1 MNAVTQDMMKKFSVN
16 PHVTSFIDGK
26 AVSPSASGEDIPVIS
41 PITEEQISQ
50 LREAS
55 VEEVDHAVRT
65 AREAFENGP
74 WRNMSVDE
82 RKVIMLQIKDVIMAH
97 ADELA
102 YLETLNAG
110 LTMNYVKGM
119 HVKRAGWNF
128 EFFAEVASQ
137 ASGEA
142 YTQTKPYLSVVTREP
157 VGVGALIGP
166 WNAPLALCS
175 MKIAS
180 CIAFGNTC
188 VLKPSEFTPLSL
200 LRVVELIHET
210 DIPKGVVNLVNG
222 RGQVT
227 GDALVSH
234 PEVDVV
240 SFTGGTQTGA
250 MIASRAGQGLKP
262 VGLELGGKSA
272 NIITASADLDR
283 ALDGAILGI
292 YSNNGQQCLAGSRI
306 LVENS
311 IADEFI
317 EKFIA
322 RTKKIKVGDPMDT
335 ATEIGPVCYRAH
347 MDRVLSFVDIAKKDG
362 GELLT
367 GGSRDS
373 RFETGLYLE
382 PTAVMAKSNAA
393 QVCQEEIFGPF
404 ATFLK
409 YDDLDEALAIANASE
424 FGLVG
429 YIWSDHLPTVMKAS
443 QELRAGT
450 IWVNTPMTREL
461 RAPFGGY
468 KKSGIGRDSAKDC
481 LQFFTEEKTTTIPMS
496 TFPLAKWGTSD

>member
-16 PHVTSFIDGK
+16 EHATSFIGGE
-26 AVSPSASGEDIPVIS
+26 AVSASGAGEDIPVIS
-41 PITEEQISQ
+41 PITEGQISL

-55 VEEVDHAVRT
+55 VDEVDRAVMT

-74 WRNMSVDE
+74 WRHMSVDQ
-82 RKVIMLQIKDVIMAH
+82 RKVIMLQIKDIILAH
-97 ADELA
+97 AEELA
-102 YLETLNAG
+102 YLESLNAG

-119 HVKRAGWNF
+119 HVVRTGWNF

-137 ASGEA
+137 AAGEA

-157 VGVGALIGP
+157 IGVGALIGP

-200 LRVVELIHET
+200 LRVVELINQT

-222 RGQVT
+222 RGHIT

-240 SFTGGTQTGA
+240 SFTGGTTTGA
-250 MIASRAGQGLKP
+250 MIAARAGEGLKP

-272 NIITASADLDR
+272 NIITASADLNR

-306 LVENS
+306 LVESS

-317 EKFIA
+317 EKFVA
-322 RTKKIKVGDPMDT
+322 RSKNIKVGDPMD
-335 ATEIGPVCYRAH
+335 ASTEIGPVAYRAH
-347 MDRVLSFVDIAKKDG
+347 MDRVLSYVDIAKKDG
-362 GELLT
+362 GEVLT
-367 GGSRDS
+367 GGGRDA
-373 RFETGLYLE
+373 RFDTGLYLE
-382 PTAVMAKSNAA
+382 PTAVMAQSNDA
-393 QVCQEEIFGPF
+393 QVCQDEIFGPF

-409 YDDLDEALAIANASE
+409 YDDLDEALDIANKSE

-443 QELRAGT
+443 QEMRAGT

-481 LQFFTEEKTTTIPMS
+481 MQFFTEEKTTTIPMD
-496 TFPLAKWGTSD
+496 TFPLAKWGASD

>member
-16 PHVTSFIDGK
+16 AHCTSFIGGK
-26 AVSPSASGEDIPVIS
+26 SISTSGAGEDIPVIS
-41 PITEEQISQ
+41 PITEQQISL

-55 VEEVDHAVRT
+55 AEEVNQAVRT
-65 AREAFENGP
+65 ARDAFENGP
-74 WRNMSVDE
+74 WRHMSVDE
-82 RKVIMLQIKDVIMAH
+82 RKVVMLQIKEVLLSH

-102 YLETLNAG
+102 YLESLNAG
-110 LTMNYVKGM
+110 LTMAYVKGI
-119 HVKRAGWNF
+119 HVIRTGWNF

-137 ASGEA
+137 AAGEA
-142 YTQTKPYLSVVTREP
+142 YTQTKPYLSIVTREP

-200 LRVVELIHET
+200 RRVVELIHET

-222 RGQVT
+222 RGHIT

-234 PEVDVV
+234 PDVDVV
-240 SFTGGTQTGA
+240 SFTGGTKTGA
-250 MIASRAGQGLKP
+250 MIASRAGEGLKP
-262 VGLELGGKSA
+262 VALELGGKSA
-272 NIITASADLDR
+272 NIITATADMDR

-311 IADEFI
+311 VADEFI
-317 EKFIA
+317 DKFVA
-322 RTKKIKVGDPMDT
+322 RSRNIKVGDPMDT
-335 ATEIGPVCYRAH
+335 STEIGPVCYQAH
-347 MDRVLSFVDIAKKDG
+347 MDRVLSYVDIAKQDG

-367 GGSRDS
+367 GGKRDE
-373 RFETGLYLE
+373 RHETGLYLE
-382 PTAVMAKSNAA
+382 PTAVMAPTNEAK
-393 QVCQEEIFGPF
+393 VCQDEIFGPF
-404 ATFLK
+404 ATFLR

-443 QELRAGT
+443 QEMRAGT

-481 LQFFTEEKTTTIPMS
+481 LQFFTEEKTTTIPTS
-496 TFPLAKWGTSD
+496 TFSLAKWGASN

>member
-16 PHVTSFIDGK
+16 QHVTSFIDGNS
-26 AVSPSASGEDIPVIS
+26 VSPSGSGEDIPVIS
-41 PITEEQISQ
+41 PITEGQISL

-55 VEEVDHAVRT
+55 IDEVDHAVRN
-65 AREAFENGP
+65 ARDAFENGP
-74 WRNMSVDE
+74 WRHMSVDE
-82 RKVIMLQIKDVIMAH
+82 RKAIMLQIRDVIAAN

-102 YLETLNAG
+102 YLESLNAG
-110 LTMNYVKGM
+110 LTLNYVKGF

-142 YTQTKPYLSVVTREP
+142 YTQTQPYLSVVTREP
-157 VGVGALIGP
+157 IGVGALIGP

-175 MKIAS
+175 MKVAS

-200 LRVVELIHET
+200 RRVVELIHET

-222 RGQVT
+222 RGHVT

-240 SFTGGTQTGA
+240 SFTGGTKTGA
-250 MIASRAGQGLKP
+250 MIAARAGEGLKP

-272 NIITASADLDR
+272 NIITATADMDR

-306 LVENS
+306 LVERS
-311 IADEFI
+311 IADELI
-317 EKFIA
+317 EKFVA
-322 RTKKIKVGDPMDT
+322 RSKKIKVGDPMDG

-347 MDRVLSFVDIAKKDG
+347 MDRVLSFVDIAKNDG

-373 RFETGLYLE
+373 RHETGLYLE
-382 PTAVMAKSNAA
+382 PTAVMAKSNDA

-404 ATFLK
+404 ATFLT
-409 YDDLDEALAIANASE
+409 YDDIDEALAIANASE

-443 QELRAGT
+443 QEMRAGT

-496 TFPLAKWGTSD
+496 TFPLAKWGASD

>member
-16 PHVTSFIDGK
+16 EHVTSIIGGES
-26 AVSPSASGEDIPVIS
+26 VTPSGAGEDIPVIS
-41 PITEEQISQ
+41 PITESQISV

-55 VEEVDHAVRT
+55 VDEVDQAVRT
-65 AREAFENGP
+65 ARDAFENGP
-74 WRNMSVDE
+74 WRHMSVDQ
-82 RKVIMLQIKDVIMAH
+82 RKVIMLQIKEIILEH
-97 ADELA
+97 AEELA
-102 YLETLNAG
+102 YLESLNAG

-119 HVKRAGWNF
+119 HVVRTGWNF

-137 ASGEA
+137 AAGEA

-200 LRVVELIHET
+200 RRVVELINQT

-222 RGQVT
+222 RGHIT

-240 SFTGGTQTGA
+240 SFTGGTTTGA
-250 MIASRAGQGLKP
+250 MIAARAGEGLKP

-272 NIITASADLDR
+272 NIITASADMDR
-283 ALDGAILGI
+283 ALDGALLGI

-306 LVENS
+306 LVERS

-317 EKFIA
+317 QKFIA
-322 RTKKIKVGDPMDT
+322 RSKNIKVGDPMD
-335 ATEIGPVCYRAH
+335 ANTEIGPVAYQAH
-347 MDRVLSFVDIAKKDG
+347 MERVLSYVDIAKKDG
-362 GELLT
+362 GEVLT
-367 GGSRDS
+367 GGNRDE
-373 RFETGLYLE
+373 RFDKGLYLE
-382 PTAVMAKSNAA
+382 PTAVMAQTNDA

-404 ATFLK
+404 ATFLQ
-409 YDDLDEALAIANASE
+409 YDDIDEALAIANKSE

-443 QELRAGT
+443 QEMRAGT

-481 LQFFTEEKTTTIPMS
+481 MQFFTEEKTTTIPMD
-496 TFPLAKWGTSD
+496 TFPLAKWGASD

>member
-1 MNAVTQDMMKKFSVN
+1 MNAVTEDMMKKFSVN
-16 PHVTSFIDGK
+16 EHCTSFIGGK
-26 AVSPSASGEDIPVIS
+26 SVSPSGSGEDIPVIS
-41 PITEEQISQ
+41 PITEKQISV

-55 VEEVDHAVRT
+55 AEEVDSAVRT
-65 AREAFENGP
+65 ARDAFENGP
-74 WRNMSVDE
+74 WRHMSVDE
-82 RKVIMLQIKDVIMAH
+82 RKKIMLQIKEVLLAH

-102 YLETLNAG
+102 YIESLNAG
-110 LTMNYVKGM
+110 LTLNYVKNM
-119 HVKRAGWNF
+119 HVQRTGWNF

-137 ASGEA
+137 AAGEA
-142 YTQTKPYLSVVTREP
+142 YTQTKPYLSIVTREP

-200 LRVVELIHET
+200 RRVVELIHET

-222 RGQVT
+222 RGHIT
-227 GDALVSH
+227 GDSLVSH

-240 SFTGGTQTGA
+240 SFTGGTTTGA
-250 MIASRAGQGLKP
+250 MIAARAGEGLKP

-306 LVENS
+306 LVERS

-317 EKFIA
+317 EKFVA
-322 RTKKIKVGDPMDT
+322 RSKNIKVGDPMASD
-335 ATEIGPVCYRAH
+335 TEIGPVCYRAH
-347 MDRVLSFVDIAKKDG
+347 MDRVLSFVDIAKNEG

-367 GGSRDS
+367 GGQRDS
-373 RFETGLYLE
+373 RHDTGLYLE
-382 PTAVMAKSNAA
+382 PTAVMAKSNDA
-393 QVCQEEIFGPF
+393 QVCQDEIFGPF
-404 ATFLK
+404 ATFLT

-429 YIWSDHLPTVMKAS
+429 YIWSDHLQTVMKAS
-443 QELRAGT
+443 QEMRAGT

-481 LQFFTEEKTTTIPMS
+481 LQFFTEEKTTTIPVD
-496 TFPLAKWGTSD
+496 TFPLAKWGASD